1 MRSRWVIYSVALG
14 LAVAVGAGVYFYV
27 GTVPSSPRQT
37 RSGAGQAGQ
46 AIQAGVSQTATG
58 SSTVFKLPA
67 GMQAI
72 SFAFDDAAR
81 VGGAVIAGAR
91 VGVYWTP
98 ANASLTRLVVEDCEV
113 LAVGSAG
120 TVASTFS
127 PSSGSLVTLAV
138 LPQDA
143 ARLTLASKTGSLQ
156 LALLAS
162 DASAQKA
169 QRITQRQLR
178 EGK

>member
-1 MRSRWVIYSVALG
+1 ME
-14 LAVAVGAGVYFYV
+14 
-27 GTVPSSPRQT
+27 
-37 RSGAGQAGQ
+37 
-46 AIQAGVSQTATG
+46 
-58 SSTVFKLPA
+58 
-67 GMQAI
+67 AI

-81 VGGAVIAGAR
+81 VGGAVLAGAH

-98 ANASLTRLVVEDCEV
+98 ANASLTRLVVADCEV
-113 LAVGSAG
+113 IAVGSAG
-120 TVASTFS
+120 SVASTFTHGG
-127 PSSGSLVTLAV
+127 GSLVTLAV